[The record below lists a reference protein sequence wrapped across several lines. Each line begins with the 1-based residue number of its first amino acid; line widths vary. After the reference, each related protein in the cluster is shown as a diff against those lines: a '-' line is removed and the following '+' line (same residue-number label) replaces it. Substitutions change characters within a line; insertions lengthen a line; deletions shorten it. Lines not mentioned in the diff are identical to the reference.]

1 MKIAIVGGGTAGWM
15 SAAYLVN
22 NLPNV
27 EVVIIDKEIG
37 NPIGVGE
44 GTILDFYDF
53 MNQCGFNF
61 EDWFVN
67 TDSTFKAGI
76 RFTNWQTPGSDIWH
90 PFFTGLRNIDHG
102 CNLWEFLA
110 HRNDLEHKEYAC
122 MMYDSAVRHN
132 KIDYTDAGLYA
143 FHIDAGKLVTYI
155 QERIKNKIKLIKKE
169 VVQVNRNNNNEV
181 ASLELID
188 STLIKADLFVDC
200 TGFAS
205 ILKTQKKVDVTD
217 RLFCDTAVAGRIP
230 FEDIQAETRPYVI
243 CDAVEHGWIW
253 QIPTRSRI
261 GSGLVFNRSVTDPE
275 DAKDYLV
282 KYWNGRLDR
291 DSIRVIDWTPFYIE
305 NSWETNV
312 VSIGLSAGFV
322 EPLESTGISMIIKGL
337 QTLEQRLR
345 ISFYN
350 QADIELYNAMMK
362 SYFDNIIDFINMHYS
377 DSTNPGV
384 FWDFVRSKIQP
395 SDKQLF
401 IQRIMQDSKFRNSLT
416 QKHEPNTYSFFALD
430 AWICLLNQYGY
441 KFDADPTNHTAYVA
455 SKELK
460 TFYDIEQSRKL
471 KSLPHLDLIE
481 FFHHGKT
488 K

>member
-1 MKIAIVGGGTAGWM
+1 MKIVIVGGGTAGWM
-15 SAAYLVN
+15 SAAYLAR
-22 NLPNV
+22 NLPNT
-27 EVVIIDKEIG
+27 EITIIDKEVG
-37 NPIGVGE
+37 TPIGVGE
-44 GTILDFYDF
+44 GTILDFFDF
-53 MNQCGFNF
+53 MKQCRFNF

-67 TDSTFKAGI
+67 IDATFKAGI
-76 RFTNWQTPGSDIWH
+76 LFPNWQREGSELWH
-90 PFFTGLRNIDHG
+90 PFFTALRYSDYQ

-110 HRNDLEHKEYAC
+110 FRNDLDYKDYAC

-132 KIDYTDAGLYA
+132 KVDYSDAGLYA
-143 FHIDAGKLVTYI
+143 FHVDAGKLVTYI
-155 QERIKNKIKLIKKE
+155 QERIKEEVRIIKKE
-169 VVQVNRNNNNEV
+169 VVQVNRGEHNEIT
-181 ASLELID
+181 SLGLID
-188 STLIKADLFVDC
+188 GTLIKADLYIDC

-205 ILKTQKKVDVTD
+205 LLKKQKKIDITD

-230 FEDIQAETRPYVI
+230 YEDIKTETRPYVI

-253 QIPTRSRI
+253 RIPVKSRL

-322 EPLESTGISMIIKGL
+322 EPLESTGISLIIKGI

-350 QADIELYNAMMK
+350 DADIELYNAMMK
-362 SYFDNIIDFINMHYS
+362 SYFENVVDFVNMHYS
-377 DSTNPGV
+377 DSTNPGA
-384 FWDFVRSKIQP
+384 FWDYVRSKFQP
-395 SDKQLF
+395 SDKQRF
-401 IQRIMQDSKFRNSLT
+401 VQRVMQDAKFRNTLT
-416 QKHEPNTYSFFALD
+416 NKFEPNTYTMFSFTS
-430 AWICLLNQYGY
+430 WVCMMNQYGY
-441 KFDADPTNHTAYVA
+441 KFDADPSSNLAA
-455 SKELK
+455 IANRELK
-460 TFYDIEQSRKL
+460 NFYDIEQSRKL
-471 KSLPHLDLIE
+471 KSIPHLDLID
-481 FFHHGKT
+481 FFHQGKV